1 VTTAVNGFEWTAGDA
16 GRMLRAPAVSAV
28 APHLFSTRALEFRGP
43 SVTAD
48 FDRVG
53 AVLGVAGAAVVRV
66 KQVHGRGV
74 LIVRPGQTIAEPP
87 EADAIVSTDPSRA
100 ISVRVADCVPI
111 LLADRGHRVV
121 AAIHAG
127 WRGSAAGIV
136 YSAIEEIRELN
147 VAAADLVAA
156 IGPSIGSCCYQV
168 DDKVRTIFLGM
179 TPDAANWFSEDGP
192 GHWRLDLWQAT
203 IDQLE
208 DAGVPAE
215 AISSARYCTAD
226 HLEDCF
232 SYRKEGSGTG
242 RNVAAIRLGR
252 PSAIDPDSAGPG

>member
-1 VTTAVNGFEWTAGDA
+1 MTTAVTGFEWASGKA
-16 GRMLRAPAVSAV
+16 GRMLCAPALSAV
-28 APHLFSTRALEFRGP
+28 APHLFSTRAVEFRGP
-43 SVTAD
+43 SIGAD

-53 AVLGVAGAAVVRV
+53 AVLGVDGADVVRV

-74 LIVRPGQTIAEPP
+74 LVVQPGEDIAGPP
-87 EADAIVSTDPSRA
+87 DADAIVSIDPARA

-111 LLADRGHRVV
+111 LLADRGRRVV

-136 YSAIEEIRELN
+136 YAAIEEIKELD
-147 VAAADLVAA
+147 VAPADLVAA
-156 IGPSIGSCCYQV
+156 VGPSIGPCCYQV
-168 DDKVRTIFLGM
+168 DERVRTIFLGM
-179 TPDAANWFSEDGP
+179 TPDAASWFTEDGP

-208 DAGVPAE
+208 DAGVPAA
-215 AISSARYCTAD
+215 AIAVARYCTAD
-226 HLEDCF
+226 HLDDCF

-242 RNVAAIRLGR
+242 RNVAAIKLAART
-252 PSAIDPDSAGPG
+252 

>member
-1 VTTAVNGFEWTAGDA
+1 MTTAVNGFEWTAGEA
-16 GRMLRAPAVSAV
+16 GKMLQASALSAV

-43 SVTAD
+43 SSSAD

-53 AVLGVAGAAVVRV
+53 AVLGVAGSAVVRV

-74 LIVRPGQTIAEPP
+74 LIVRPGQTIADARD
-87 EADAIVSTDPSRA
+87 ADAIVSTDPSRA

-111 LLADRGHRVV
+111 LLADRRHRMV

-136 YSAIEEIRELN
+136 YSTIEEIRELD

-156 IGPSIGSCCYQV
+156 IGPSIGPCCYQV
-168 DDKVRTIFLGM
+168 DDRVRTIFLGM

-208 DAGVPAE
+208 DAGVPAN
-215 AISSARYCTAD
+215 AISAARHCTAD
-226 HLEDCF
+226 HLDDCF

-252 PSAIDPDSAGPG
+252 P

>member
-1 VTTAVNGFEWTAGDA
+1 MTTAVDGFEWTAGDA
-16 GRMLRAPAVSAV
+16 GKVLHSPALAAV
-28 APHLFSTRALEFRGP
+28 APHLFSTRALEFRG
-43 SVTAD
+43 SSIGAD
-48 FDRVG
+48 FDRLG
-53 AVLGVAGAAVVRV
+53 AALGVAGADVVRV

-87 EADAIVSTDPSRA
+87 DADAIVSTDPSRA

-127 WRGSAAGIV
+127 WRGSAAGVV
-136 YSAIEEIRELN
+136 YSTIEEIRELD
-147 VAAADLVAA
+147 VAAADLLAA
-156 IGPSIGSCCYQV
+156 IGPSIGPCCYQV

-179 TPDAANWFSEDGP
+179 TPDAASWFSEDGP
-192 GHWRLDLWQAT
+192 GHWRLDLWQAA

-208 DAGVPAE
+208 DAGVPAD
-215 AISSARYCTAD
+215 AISAGRYCTAD

-242 RNVAAIRLGR
+242 RNAAAIRLRR
-252 PSAIDPDSAGPG
+252 P

>member
-1 VTTAVNGFEWTAGDA
+1 VTTAVTGFEWTEGEAGK
-16 GRMLRAPAVSAV
+16 MLQAPALSAV
-28 APHLFSTRALEFRGP
+28 APHLFSTRALQFRGP
-43 SVTAD
+43 SISAD

-53 AVLGVAGAAVVRV
+53 AAFGVAGAAVVRV

-74 LIVRPGQTIAEPP
+74 LIVRPGESIAEPP
-87 EADAIVSTDPSRA
+87 DADAIISTDPSRA

-111 LLADRGHRVV
+111 LLADRRQRVV

-136 YSAIEEIRELN
+136 YSTIEEIRELD

-156 IGPSIGSCCYQV
+156 IGPSIGPCCYQV

-179 TPDAANWFSEDGP
+179 TPDAANWFNEDGP

-208 DAGVPAE
+208 DAGVPAA
-215 AISSARYCTAD
+215 AISAARYCTAD
-226 HLEDCF
+226 HLDDCF

-242 RNVAAIRLGR
+242 RNVAAIRLG
-252 PSAIDPDSAGPG
+252 GGG